1 MGSTHATP
9 SEIRLP
15 EGSAWQKA
23 WQIFFGIGVLGLAA
37 AGAGYSADPK
47 RFTYAW
53 LFGLMTVLTIG
64 LGSLFFVVIQHLV
77 GAHWS
82 ASLRRV
88 AEFVMSGLPA
98 IAILVLPLLA
108 GAPHI
113 YSWMAEHGHHAES
126 GEHAAPHG
134 DEHAAPAAAAEHG
147 GHGEH
152 GDHGAAHAGHGDV
165 SSPEALAH
173 AEHEAEEALEAKI
186 LDGKRAYLNKNA
198 FYGRAV
204 AYVVIWALLATLYFR
219 FSTKQDEDGSFAHTR
234 SAQSLAPIALVL
246 FGLSLTFA
254 CIDWL
259 MSLDPL
265 WYSTIFGVYCF
276 AMGMVAFFA
285 VLILILSGLRSAG
298 ILTKEVT
305 VEHLHDV
312 GKFQFGFNAFWAYV
326 AFSQFFLTYY
336 SSIPEEVTFYHKR
349 WTLDPSTDP
358 AWATV
363 SVLIGVL
370 HFVVPF
376 VFLMSRNIKRNTS
389 LLPIGAV
396 LLLVMHVIE
405 IYWLVLPNNGAFAP
419 KLVDVGALLACVGIF
434 FGVALKN
441 LTSHSLIAA
450 KDPRIARAL
459 SFEQV

>member
-1 MGSTHATP
+1 VASTHAHAP

-15 EGSAWQKA
+15 EGNGWQKA
-23 WQIFFGIGVLGLAA
+23 WQVLLGIGVLGLAGAA
-37 AGAGYSADPK
+37 AGFKADPH
-47 RFTYAW
+47 RFAYAW
-53 LFGLMTVLTIG
+53 LFGLMTVLPIG
-64 LGSLFFVVIQHLV
+64 LGALFFVVIQHLV

-82 ASLRRV
+82 VTVRRV

-98 IAILVLPLLA
+98 LAILVLPLMVV
-108 GAPHI
+108 APEL
-113 YSWMAEHGHHAES
+113 YSWMHEGHEHGAATAEHADGA
-126 GEHAAPHG
+126 
-134 DEHAAPAAAAEHG
+134 EHAAPAHDE
-147 GHGEH
+147 
-152 GDHGAAHAGHGDV
+152 HGAAAHDAHANPA
-165 SSPEALAH
+165 SPEALAH
-173 AEHEAEEALEAKI
+173 AEHEAEETIEASV
-186 LDGKRAYLNKNA
+186 LAGKKAYLNKKS
-198 FYGRAV
+198 FYTRAV
-204 AYVVIWALLATLYFR
+204 VYVVIWAALATLYFG
-219 FSTKQDEDGSFAHTR
+219 FSTKQDKDGDHAHTR

-246 FGLSLTFA
+246 FGFSLTFA

-276 AMGMVAFFA
+276 AMGMVGFFA
-285 VLILILSGLRSAG
+285 TLILIVTGLRASG
-298 ILTKEVT
+298 VLHNEIS

-312 GKFQFGFNAFWAYV
+312 GKFQFGFNAFWAYI

-336 SSIPEEVTFYHKR
+336 SSIPEEVTFFHKR
-349 WTLDPSTDP
+349 WTFDPSTDP
-358 AWATV
+358 TWATI
-363 SVLIGVL
+363 SVLIVAL

-389 LLPIGAV
+389 LLPIGAAI
-396 LLLVMHVIE
+396 LLVMHVIE

-419 KLVDVGALLACVGIF
+419 AFVDVASLLACVGIF

-441 LTSHSLIAA
+441 LTSHSLIPA

>member
-1 MGSTHATP
+1 MGSTHAHAP

-15 EGSAWQKA
+15 EGSAWHKA
-23 WQIFFGIGVLGLAA
+23 WQIFLGLGVLGMAGAA
-37 AGAGYSADPK
+37 ATYSHDPK

-53 LFGLMTVLTIG
+53 LFGFMTVLTLG

-88 AEFVMSGLPA
+88 AEFIMSGLPA
-98 IAILVLPLLA
+98 VAILVLPLLA

-113 YSWMAEHGHHAES
+113 YSWMNEHGHHGAPS
-126 GEHAAPHG
+126 AEHAS
-134 DEHAAPAAAAEHG
+134 DEHAAPADHAAAA
-147 GHGEH
+147 HGEH
-152 GDHGAAHAGHGDV
+152 ADPA
-165 SSPEALAH
+165 SPEALEH
-173 AEHEAEEALEAKI
+173 AEHEAEESLEAKV
-186 LDGKRAYLNKNA
+186 LEGKKAYLNKNA
-198 FYGRAV
+198 FYTRAV
-204 AYVVIWALLATLYFR
+204 AYVVIWAMLATLYFR
-219 FSTKQDEDGSFAHTR
+219 FSTKQDADGSFAHTK

-246 FGLSLTFA
+246 FGFSLTFA

-285 VLILILSGLRSAG
+285 TLILIVTGLRSAG
-298 ILTKEVT
+298 ILTKDVT

-336 SSIPEEVTFYHKR
+336 SSIPEEVTFFHKR
-349 WTLDPSTDP
+349 WTFDPSTDP
-358 AWATV
+358 TWATI
-363 SVLIGVL
+363 SVLIVAL

-376 VFLMSRNIKRNTS
+376 VFLMSRNIKRNTT
-389 LLPIGAV
+389 LLPIGAT

-419 KLVDVGALLACVGIF
+419 ALVDVAALLACVGIF